1 MLGDIQDPL
10 LMITSEPQHGPSGG
24 ITCPQASLW
33 HTSQDGIIKKE
44 SICVPQAWKKRLDS
58 LSTPPLGTWHIPDR
72 PIYILICALYR
83 MNERHFVCLPW
94 SCKLYC
100 REVKSKKKKD
110 ENVAFNTAFKN
121 GSFYIPH
128 QFEASFRLFPFI
140 QPQLLPQYKSIKAQW
155 CYIYLP
161 GDRSWEHQGLCD
173 RVRTLKTKTMKPQR
187 LENNSQHQGK
197 NTDK

>member
-44 SICVPQAWKKRLDS
+44 SICVPQAWKKGLDS

-72 PIYILICALYR
+72 PIYMLICALYR
-83 MNERHFVCLPW
+83 MNERHFVCLWW

-121 GSFYIPH
+121 GSFHIPH
-128 QFEASFRLFPFI
+128 QFEASFRYF
-140 QPQLLPQYKSIKAQW
+140 LLSNLNCYPNTKASKHNDATSTSQETDLGSTRACVTEWELSKPKQW
-155 CYIYLP
+155 NP
-161 GDRSWEHQGLCD
+161 KGW
-173 RVRTLKTKTMKPQR
+173 KM
-187 LENNSQHQGK
+187 NSQHQGK